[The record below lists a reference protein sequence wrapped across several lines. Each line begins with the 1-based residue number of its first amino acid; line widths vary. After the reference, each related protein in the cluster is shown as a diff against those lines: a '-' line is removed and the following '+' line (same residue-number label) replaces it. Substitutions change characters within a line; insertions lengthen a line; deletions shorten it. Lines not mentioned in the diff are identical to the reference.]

1 MNLLLRVRKKCKNT
15 ITPFL
20 FSSKFSTYFETKE
33 KNWSD
38 IEKLVEIQQFQK
50 FQTELNTGKFNIT
63 SNNHKPLLST
73 GLSKQQALNII
84 DAGML
89 TFLLHVESRIASAC
103 GQGFYTIGPC
113 GEEMLGAVGEAL
125 NVDDAVALHY
135 RHLSVNM
142 VRSLRA
148 GKSVKDAIM
157 DRARGYTV
165 SSLDPVTGG
174 GHCCLGGG
182 ENDFLVTSTLASQA
196 PPAVGRALGIKLSNQ
211 LNLKSAKF
219 NNDAVS
225 YVSVGDGSVNNAH
238 FISAVNLAEYAQHRG
253 FKCPVIFGISD
264 NGLCISLK
272 GYDWLDQFLS
282 KRMGMPIFTCNG
294 NDMADVYEAT
304 QDAAAYARKRGAPA
318 TVVFKNITRRF
329 GHAATDRQAA
339 YLSTD
344 EISNAYMFNPLSNVF
359 HQAIEENIIDRNS
372 LSKRFEEFSEMVSN
386 SFQEASLEP
395 KIKSRKELLNRNS
408 APLAKVAKKRGR
420 KKNPANDATGSG
432 GEKLQVMR
440 KHMTRLYDELLTNSP
455 DIVYIGEDVQH
466 GGYYLVTEN
475 LHKKFPLRVADF
487 PPDETTLIGAAIG
500 YSQVGMLPILEIP
513 YSKYLDCGGDMFFE
527 AIISNWLSNHKQ
539 PNGMI
544 IRLQGFDK
552 GVFGGNFHTHNALH
566 LPPGLDVVAYSNGTD
581 YAKGLRYAVAQARA
595 GRIVMTVDSTD
606 ILNRRHL
613 VEKDNAYLTRYPVD
627 TSDVLDW
634 DTVMTYGEGT
644 EVAIVTYG
652 NGVATAKI
660 AQTKLDIKTTVIDA
674 PYLSSVPAM
683 LKKMLLEYDAVV
695 FADVC
700 KVGQHPQAGMITTLQ
715 AEGALP
721 ARWRSIGACPTYNP
735 LGNLTTFLNV
745 DDIVNAVKKV

>member
-1 MNLLLRVRKKCKNT
+1 MYNRQLLYTNNDNKTSLVSCTKIK
-15 ITPFL
+15 F
-20 FSSKFSTYFETKE
+20 FSTYIDTKN

-38 IEKLVEIQQFQK
+38 IEKLVEVQQFKQ
-50 FQTELNTGKFNIT
+50 FQTELNTGQFHT
-63 SNNHKPLLST
+63 TDNNHKPLLST
-73 GLSKQQALNII
+73 GLSKAQVLNIV

-89 TFLLHVESRIASAC
+89 TFLLHVESRVASAC
-103 GQGFYTIGPC
+103 GHGFYTIGPC

-125 NVDDAVALHY
+125 NLEDAVALHY
-135 RHLSVNM
+135 RHLSVNI
-142 VRSLRA
+142 VRSLRS
-148 GKSVKDAIM
+148 GKSVKDTIL

-211 LNLKSAKF
+211 LNLNTAKF
-219 NNDAVS
+219 NNSAIS

-253 FKCPVIFGISD
+253 FKCPVVFGISD

-272 GYDWLDQFLS
+272 GYGWLDKFIS
-282 KRMGMPIFTCNG
+282 KRIGMPVFTCNG
-294 NDMADVYEAT
+294 NDMADVYKAT
-304 QDAAAYARKRGAPA
+304 LDAATYARKRGAPA
-318 TVVFKNITRRF
+318 TVVYKNITRRF

-339 YLSTD
+339 YLSSN
-344 EISNAYMFNPLSNVF
+344 EITNAYTFNPLSNICKQV
-359 HQAIEENIIDRNS
+359 IEANIIDLTT
-372 LSKRFEEFSEMVSN
+372 LSNRFNEFTDIVES

-395 KIKSRKELLNRNS
+395 KVNSRKDLVNRNS
-408 APLAKVAKKRGR
+408 AILAKVPKKRGR
-420 KKNPANDATGSG
+420 KKSDVDD
-432 GEKLQVMR
+432 GEKFQVMR
-440 KHMTRLYDELLTNSP
+440 KHMTRLYDELLTNAE

-566 LPPGLDVVAYSNGTD
+566 LPPGLDVVAYSNGAD
-581 YAKGLRYAVAQARA
+581 YVKGLRYAIAQARA

-613 VEKDNAYLTRYPVD
+613 IEKDNAYLTKYPVD
-627 TSDVLDW
+627 TSETLDW
-634 DTVMTYGEGT
+634 DTVISYGEGT
-644 EVAIVTYG
+644 DVAIVTYG

-660 AQTKLDIKTTVIDA
+660 AQTKLDIETTVIDS
-674 PYLSSVPAM
+674 PYLSAVPAM
-683 LKKMLLEYDAVV
+683 LKKLLPKYDAVV

-700 KVGQHPQAGMITTLQ
+700 KIGQHPQAGMITTLQ
-715 AEGALP
+715 AEGVLP
-721 ARWRSIGACPTYNP
+721 TRWSSIGACPTYNP

>member
-20 FSSKFSTYFETKE
+20 SSKFSTYFETKE

-339 YLSTD
+339 YLSND

-420 KKNPANDATGSG
+420 KKNPENDASGSG

-466 GGYYLVTEN
+466 GVYYLVTEN

-634 DTVMTYGEGT
+634 DTVMTYGEGK